1 MSIELHVARLRGR
14 GWEWPIPWPAVEIL
28 ARKESCVLTAYLC
41 PAGVWTIG
49 WGETEGVTR
58 GMVWT
63 ADQADARLRQQVIRY
78 ASTVRG
84 MCRVYTTPNQLGALV
99 LLSYN
104 IGLQA
109 LRTSS
114 VLRLHNAG
122 DTEGA
127 ARAFRLW
134 DKARVNG
141 KLQPLRGLTIRRA
154 QEAALYLTP
163 ETDEEEEPTAQAVA
177 DESKLAASPIAQGGF
192 VTTAGGGG
200 LGLMALVDTAQ
211 QTSGVVDQS
220 VGVLGRIRHELGVD
234 PLVLLLTLVVVGAGA
249 WVLRWRIKQRR
260 EGWA

>member
-1 MSIELHVARLRGR
+1 MSLDLHIARLKGR
-14 GWEWPIPWPAVEIL
+14 GWEWPIPWAAVEML
-28 ARKESCVLTAYLC
+28 ARKEACVLTAYLC

-49 WGETEGVTR
+49 WGETEGVAR

-78 ASTVRG
+78 AAAVRG
-84 MCRVYTTPNQLGALV
+84 MCRVHTTPNQLGALV

-109 LRTSS
+109 LRGSS
-114 VLRLHNAG
+114 VLRLHNQG
-122 DTEGA
+122 DPEGA

-163 ETDEEEEPTAQAVA
+163 ETEDEEEPMPQAVA
-177 DESKLAASPIAQGGF
+177 DESRLIGSPIAQGGA
-192 VTTAGGGG
+192 VTAGGGTA
-200 LGLMALVDTAQ
+200 LGLLSVVDTAQ
-211 QTSGVVDQS
+211 QATTVADQGV
-220 VGVLGRIRHELGVD
+220 GALHRLREALPVD
-234 PLVLLLTLVVVGAGA
+234 PVILLCLLIAAAGA
-249 WVLRWRIKQRR
+249 YVVCWRARQRR